1 MQLHDTIA
9 AIATPT
15 GLGAIGVIRVSGP
28 DAITLTDRAFSGKLA
43 AAAGHTAVF
52 GRFKRLDGTVLDEVL
67 VTVLRAPRSFTRE
80 DTCEISF
87 HGSPYI
93 LREAMQVLADLGAR
107 PALPGE
113 FTQRAYLNGA
123 LDLAQA
129 EAVADLIASTSAR
142 AHTIALQQLRGG
154 VSNEIARLRAD
165 LLHFTSLLEL
175 ELDFAEEDVEF
186 ADRGQLLAL
195 VGRIRALTLRLAES
209 FRLGNAIKEGIA
221 TVIAGRPNAG
231 KSTLLNALLQEDR
244 AIVSDIPGTTR
255 DTIEEAL
262 VIEGLLFRLIDTAG
276 IREAQD
282 TIEAIGVERTLASI
296 AKAQVLVYLY
306 DPHTTSADERDADLA
321 RLLQPGLQVVVV
333 RNKCDVAG
341 GLAVAAAAGG
351 GSGSGSGLEVLPGE
365 VLISAREGMGL
376 DGLRAALLAAG
387 GLDADHA
394 GEVVISNVRHL
405 QALQKA
411 AAALES
417 AEGAI
422 LGGLTQELVALD
434 IRLAVHHLGE
444 ITGEITTDEVLGNIF
459 SKFCIGK

>member
-1 MQLHDTIA
+1 MHLHDTIA

-15 GLGAIGVIRVSGP
+15 GLGAIGVVRVSGP
-28 DAITLTDRAFSGKLA
+28 EAIALTDRAFGGKLA
-43 AAAGHTAVF
+43 AAAGHTAHF
-52 GRFKRLDGTVLDEVL
+52 GRFRRLDGTVLDEVL
-67 VTVLRAPRSFTRE
+67 VTVFRGPRSYTRE

-123 LDLAQA
+123 FDLAQA

-154 VSNEIARLRAD
+154 VSNEIQRLRAE

-195 VGRIRALTLRLAES
+195 VGRIRALTLRLVES

-255 DTIEEAL
+255 DTIEEGL

-306 DPHTTSADERDADLA
+306 DPHAISAVERDADLA
-321 RLLQPGLQVVVV
+321 RLRQPGLHVVVV

-341 GLAVAAAAGG
+341 SAAAAA
-351 GSGSGSGLEVLPGE
+351 LAGE
-365 VLISAREGMGL
+365 VMISAREGLGL
-376 DGLRAALLAAG
+376 EDLRRALLAAG
-387 GLDADHA
+387 GLEADHA
-394 GEVVISNVRHL
+394 GEVIISNVRHL
-405 QALQKA
+405 QALQRA
-411 AAALES
+411 AVALES

>member
-1 MQLHDTIA
+1 MHMHDTIA

-28 DAITLTDRAFSGKLA
+28 DAITLTDRAFGGKLA
-43 AAAGHTAVF
+43 AAAGHTAHF

-67 VTVLRAPRSFTRE
+67 VTVFRAPRSFTRE

-129 EAVADLIASTSAR
+129 EAVADLIASSSAR

-154 VSNEIARLRAD
+154 VSNEIQRLRAD

-195 VGRIRALTLRLAES
+195 VGRIRALTLRLVES

-262 VIEGLLFRLIDTAG
+262 VIEGLRYRLIDTAG

-306 DPHTTSADERDADLA
+306 DPHTTSAVERDADLS
-321 RLLQPGLQVVVV
+321 RLQQPGLHVVVV

-341 GLAVAAAAGG
+341 GLAGLAA
-351 GSGSGSGLEVLPGE
+351 GSGSEVLPGE

-376 DGLRAALLAAG
+376 DGLRAALLATG

>member
-1 MQLHDTIA
+1 MHDTIA

-28 DAITLTDRAFSGKLA
+28 DAITLTDRAFGGKLA
-43 AAAGHTAVF
+43 AAAGHTAHF

-67 VTVLRAPRSFTRE
+67 VTVFRAPRSFTRE

-154 VSNEIARLRAD
+154 VSNEIQRLRAD

-195 VGRIRALTLRLAES
+195 VGRIRALTLRLVES

-262 VIEGLLFRLIDTAG
+262 VIEGLRYRLIDTAG

-306 DPHTTSADERDADLA
+306 DPHTTSAVERDADLS
-321 RLLQPGLQVVVV
+321 RLQQPGLQVVVV

-341 GLAVAAAAGG
+341 GLVASAS
-351 GSGSGSGLEVLPGE
+351 GSGSGSASDVLPGE

-417 AEGAI
+417 AEAAI

>member
-1 MQLHDTIA
+1 MHLQDTIA

-15 GLGAIGVIRVSGP
+15 GLGAIGVLRVSGP
-28 DAITLTDRAFSGKLA
+28 EAITLTDRAFSGRLA
-43 AAAGHTAVF
+43 EAAGHTAHF

-67 VTVLRAPRSFTRE
+67 VTVFRAPRSFTRE

-154 VSNEIARLRAD
+154 VSNEIQRLRAD

-209 FRLGNAIKEGIA
+209 FRLGNAIKEGIV

-262 VIEGLLFRLIDTAG
+262 VIDGLQFRLIDTAG

-296 AKAQVLVYLY
+296 AKAQVLLYLY
-306 DPHTTSADERDADLA
+306 DPHTTSAAERDADLA
-321 RLLQPGLQVVVV
+321 RLVQPGLQLVVV

-341 GLAVAAAAGG
+341 GAAA
-351 GSGSGSGLEVLPGE
+351 LEGE
-365 VLISAREGMGL
+365 VAISAREGVGL
-376 DGLRAALLAAG
+376 DGLRTALLRAG
-387 GLDADHA
+387 GLEADHA
-394 GEVVISNVRHL
+394 GEVIISNVRHL
-405 QALQKA
+405 QALQRA
-411 AAALES
+411 ASALES

-422 LGGLTQELVALD
+422 LSGLTQELVALD